1 MYNSG
6 VTLNNL
12 DKGRGETVI
21 HFGDGFHFCQDN
33 MKKKYIFWRCVSTRF
48 VQGYSPGTLILWL
61 LYLVRVL
68 RLVKQYKKAR

>member
-21 HFGDGFHFCQDN
+21 PFGDGFNFYRDN
-33 MKKKYIFWRCVSTRF
+33 RKKIDLT
-48 VQGYSPGTLILWL
+48 
-61 LYLVRVL
+61 
-68 RLVKQYKKAR
+68 